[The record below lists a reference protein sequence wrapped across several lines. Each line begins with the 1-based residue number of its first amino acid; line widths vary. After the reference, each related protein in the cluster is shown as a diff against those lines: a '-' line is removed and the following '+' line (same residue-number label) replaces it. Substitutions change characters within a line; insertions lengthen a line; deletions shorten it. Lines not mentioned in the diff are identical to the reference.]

1 MWKIP
6 PMTKAIAA
14 MTGLWLILLG
24 APVLATGEEAKTAI
38 RPLILNLGP
47 AQSQSYEAAF
57 NQALREEGP
66 KARPRG
72 AGEMQPDGSVQYGS
86 MTVTVKNPCPEG
98 TVHYEPPPLPGRRA
112 KR

>member
-1 MWKIP
+1 MRR
-6 PMTKAIAA
+6 MVRAAFGVLLVLIAA
-14 MTGLWLILLG
+14 V
-24 APVLATGEEAKTAI
+24 PATGEEAKTAI
-38 RPLILNLGP
+38 APLILNLTPGP
-47 AQSQSYEAAF
+47 PQSYEAAF

-66 KARPRG
+66 KPRPRG
-72 AGEMQPDGSVQYGS
+72 AAGEVQPDGSVQYGS